1 MIIIRRWIY
10 IYIYIIYVTYIYIIC
25 QRDWPEK
32 NTSKIS
38 LSTISGNSL
47 TTGGSGGG
55 GGYRGQVPPPPPQYL
70 EKFID
75 NLGNL

>member
-1 MIIIRRWIY
+1 MS
-10 IYIYIIYVTYIYIIC
+10 VGLAG
-25 QRDWPEK
+25 K

-55 GGYRGQVPPPPPQYL
+55 GGGVHGASTPPPPRYL

-75 NLGNL
+75 NLVI

>member
-1 MIIIRRWIY
+1 MVIICRWIY
-10 IYIYIIYVTYIYIIC
+10 HMSV
-25 QRDWPEK
+25 DWPEK

-47 TTGGSGGG
+47 TCLTTGGSGGG
-55 GGYRGQVPPPPPQYL
+55 GGGGYRGKYPPPHYL

-75 NLGNL
+75 NLGNF